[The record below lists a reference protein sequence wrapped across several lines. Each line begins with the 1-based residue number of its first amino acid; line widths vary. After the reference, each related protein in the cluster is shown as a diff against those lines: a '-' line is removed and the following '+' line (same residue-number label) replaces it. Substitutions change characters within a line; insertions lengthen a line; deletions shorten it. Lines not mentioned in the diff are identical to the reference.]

1 MRLTFVL
8 RTLIW
13 VTLCMMPATSSDVA
27 AASQIYTV
35 QKGDS
40 LWEIAKK
47 FDVTVKELK
56 SLNSLK
62 SNRIYLGQKLQISF
76 KILEFQLQARCRT
89 TGVEKLPRES
99 KIQTH

>member
-1 MRLTFVL
+1 
-8 RTLIW
+8 
-13 VTLCMMPATSSDVA
+13 MPATSSDVA

-62 SNRIYLGQKLQISF
+62 SNRIYLG
-76 KILEFQLQARCRT
+76 
-89 TGVEKLPRES
+89 
-99 KIQTH
+99 